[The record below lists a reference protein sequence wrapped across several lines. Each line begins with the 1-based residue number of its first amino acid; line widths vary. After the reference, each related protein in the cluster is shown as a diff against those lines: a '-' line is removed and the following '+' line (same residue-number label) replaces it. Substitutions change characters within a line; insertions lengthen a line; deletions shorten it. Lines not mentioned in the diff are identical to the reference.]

1 MSELLIALLLGLVI
15 GEFWRS
21 RQQSEL
27 ANRLVAQYCQRQGW
41 QLVSVSRDTAEMM
54 PLLLRELLRKP
65 SCFLFEFSSD
75 GLSQGSGELILTGL
89 TSPLFR
95 VSLPEA
101 VEEESQACARIAEHP
116 DNIIPFPNRRH

>member
-1 MSELLIALLLGLVI
+1 MSELLIALFLGLVI

-89 TSPLFR
+89 ASPLFR
-95 VSLPEA
+95 VSLPEQSEDEP
-101 VEEESQACARIAEHP
+101 VVNSRITGHE
-116 DNIIPFPNRRH
+116 DNIIHFPTRRH

>member
-1 MSELLIALLLGLVI
+1 MSELLMALLLGLVI

-75 GLSQGSGELILTGL
+75 GLTQGSGELILTGL

-95 VSLPEA
+95 VSLPDEQ
-101 VEEESQACARIAEHP
+101 ESQVASRIAEHE
-116 DNIIPFPNRRH
+116 DNIIPFPTRRH

>member
-1 MSELLIALLLGLVI
+1 MSELLMALLLGLVI

-75 GLSQGSGELILTGL
+75 GLTQGSGELILTGL

-95 VSLPEA
+95 VSLPDEQEPQVA
-101 VEEESQACARIAEHP
+101 SRIAEHE
-116 DNIIPFPNRRH
+116 DNIIPFPTRRH

>member
-27 ANRLVAQYCQRQGW
+27 ASRLVAQYCQRQGW
-41 QLVSVSRDTAEMM
+41 QLVSVSRDTAEIM

-65 SCFLFEFSSD
+65 SCFLFEFSCD

-95 VSLPEA
+95 VSLPE
-101 VEEESQACARIAEHP
+101 VFEEEQQTATLITEHE
-116 DNIIPFPNRRH
+116 DNIIPFPTRRH

>member
-27 ANRLVAQYCQRQGW
+27 ASRLVAQYCQRQGW

-95 VSLPEA
+95 VSLPETF
-101 VEEESQACARIAEHP
+101 EEESQVTSRIAEHP
-116 DNIIPFPNRRH
+116 DNIIPFPTRRH

>member
-27 ANRLVAQYCQRQGW
+27 ASRLVAQYCQRQGW

-54 PLLLRELLRKP
+54 PLLLRELCVNP
-65 SCFLFEFSSD
+65 AVFSLNS
-75 GLSQGSGELILTGL
+75 
-89 TSPLFR
+89 
-95 VSLPEA
+95 VA
-101 VEEESQACARIAEHP
+101 MV
-116 DNIIPFPNRRH
+116 